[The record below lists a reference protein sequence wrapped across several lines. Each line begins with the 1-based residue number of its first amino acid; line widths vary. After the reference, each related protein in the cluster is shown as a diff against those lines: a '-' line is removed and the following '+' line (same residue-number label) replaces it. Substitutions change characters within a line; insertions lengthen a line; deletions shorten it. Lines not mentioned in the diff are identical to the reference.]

1 MEPFADRL
9 AGAITSKRTR
19 VVVGIDPRLE
29 SLPEEFQAA
38 TRQNVETASQA
49 VLEWGGEIID
59 TVKDHVAAVKPQI
72 AFFEQLGPFGIATYY
87 ALCKYAHRQGVL
99 VIGDVKRGDVPDTAK
114 AYADAHF
121 RAFDSDA
128 LTVNPYLG
136 SDAVAPFIE
145 AAKKYNGGLFVLVK
159 TSNPGAGDFQ
169 DLEVEGRPLYH
180 HVAERVAAWGRDLIG
195 ACGYSSVGAVVG
207 ATHKEQAA
215 ELRKQV
221 PTVPFLVPGYG
232 AQGATAQDI
241 RVCFDSKGLG
251 AVVNASRSVIFA
263 HEKEPYKS
271 KYKPADW
278 TKAVTDAA
286 IAMKNDIN
294 QALGV

>member
-1 MEPFADRL
+1 MKPFADRL
-9 AGAITSKRTR
+9 ADAITSKKTR

-29 SLPEEFQAA
+29 NLPAEFQAA
-38 TRQNVETASQA
+38 TRQNVETASRA
-49 VLEWGGEIID
+49 VLDWGGEIID

-72 AFFEQLGPFGIATYY
+72 AFFEQLGPFGIATYF
-87 ALCKYAHRQGVL
+87 ALCKYARKQGVL

-128 LTVNPYLG
+128 ITVNPYLG
-136 SDAVAPFIE
+136 TDAMAPFIE

-159 TSNPGAGDFQ
+159 TSNPGSGDIQ
-169 DLEVEGRPLYH
+169 DLKVDGRPLYH
-180 HVAERVAAWGRDLIG
+180 HIAEKVAEWGKELMG

-215 ELRKQV
+215 ELRKLV

-232 AQGATAQDI
+232 AQGAGAADI
-241 RVCFDSKGLG
+241 TVGFDAKGLG
-251 AVVNASRSVIFA
+251 AVASSSRSVIFA

-271 KYKPADW
+271 KYKAADW
-278 TKAVTDAA
+278 TKAVADAA